1 MKFMN
6 IKTAS
11 KTTILALGFALL
23 SQLSACVTTNADGE
37 KTITEVTPDS
47 DKADIYAQLAV
58 NYMKKEQYETAQG
71 ELEKAFAIMPSHSQS
86 NYIMGL
92 LMIDTEQ
99 YNRVEKFMV
108 RAVES
113 DPNNSHA
120 AHDLGTFLCRSGQ
133 EVRAIEYFDK
143 AVANPFFKRPGLS
156 LMRAGECLYKVGQ
169 VERSEDY
176 LKRSLRVNSNLKP
189 ALFNLAKIKYET
201 QSYLSARA
209 YIERFN
215 AITKPQ
221 PAALL
226 LGYQIELK
234 LNANDVAEKYRAQ
247 LLDKFP
253 ASAQARSLRNRS

>member
-1 MKFMN
+1 MN
-6 IKTAS
+6 IKITS
-11 KTTILALGFALL
+11 KNIILALGIVLTPLL
-23 SQLSACVTTNADGE
+23 TACVTTNGDGATTTE
-37 KTITEVTPDS
+37 EVTPDR

-58 NYMKKEQYETAQG
+58 SYMKKEQYETAQG
-71 ELEKAFAIMPSHSQS
+71 ELEKALLIQPNHSQS
-86 NYIMGL
+86 NYVMGL
-92 LMIDTEQ
+92 LMIQTKQ
-99 YNRVEKFMV
+99 YDKVEGFMV
-108 RAVES
+108 RAVEADS
-113 DPNNSHA
+113 QNSHA
-120 AHDLGTFLCRSGQ
+120 AHDFGSFLCQRGEELRS
-133 EVRAIEYFDK
+133 VEYFDR
-143 AVANPFFKRPGLS
+143 AVANPYFKRPGLS
-156 LMRAGECLYKVGQ
+156 LMRAGECLYQVGRTEQ
-169 VERSEDY
+169 AEAY
-176 LKRSLRVNSNLKP
+176 LKQSLQRNAKFKP
-189 ALFNLAKIKYET
+189 ALFSLAKIKYET